1 MGPPGMEF
9 VYKDELRGLRG
20 SLKQRIEQEIV
31 VLANEG
37 VKGKK
42 LQSEAEARATSW
54 LAAEEAKLGKR
65 YEKELMNPKEALSL
79 GSVSQ
84 IVMPSDLR
92 QVLAEHMEF
101 PLRHYEATPF
111 AGIQREF
118 H

>member
-1 MGPPGMEF
+1 MWQS
-9 VYKDELRGLRG
+9 LRLV
-20 SLKQRIEQEIV
+20 EQKKALEK
-31 VLANEG
+31 EG

-42 LQSEAEARATSW
+42 LESEAQARAASW

-92 QVLAEHMEF
+92 QTLAEHMEF
-101 PLRHYEATPF
+101 HLRHYQPTPF
-111 AGIQREF
+111 AGTQREF

>member
-1 MGPPGMEF
+1 MTLFADIRALVIE
-9 VYKDELRGLRG
+9 
-20 SLKQRIEQEIV
+20 SLEA
-31 VLANEG
+31 LTAEG

-42 LQSEAEARATSW
+42 LESEAQARATSW

-101 PLRHYEATPF
+101 HLRHYEATPF